1 MPCPEVTGDTIQD
14 GTQFKSLWR
23 RLIPGTLVGIGHLG
37 GMANDGHGNSNDFG
51 CEFAKRQATSG
62 EPYPIKWVPSVGY
75 FITMNPGY
83 AGRQELPEPLGC
95 WKKYQ

>member
-37 GMANDGHGNSNDFG
+37 GMANDGHGIPMVSMVSMGSLWDG
-51 CEFAKRQATSG
+51 DRIEDPG
-62 EPYPIKWVPSVGY
+62 EPFK
-75 FITMNPGY
+75 MN
-83 AGRQELPEPLGC
+83 R
-95 WKKYQ
+95 